1 MKSILK
7 FSVLTMLLSSYAYAE
22 SCVPWVSQIDM
33 EVVKIIRIDLDAQN
47 VFNLEIENENRS
59 FHQTANKLRIQ
70 TKNHVIWRELLFKV
84 GDQLDLRILDET
96 ERNLRSKS
104 FIKDASIFPSE
115 QCEDGVVVQVITK
128 DNWTLQPGVSFG
140 VSGGKSKY
148 SFELQEKNL
157 FGLGKSLEFKYK
169 KGLVR
174 NEKSIEYYDP
184 NLFGSTRTLRIG
196 YQDNSDGNQKR
207 FNLQD
212 PFYSLNTR
220 YSWEV
225 DYLDWKLVNPIYD
238 AGKVVD
244 EIGQD
249 IKKSTIQ
256 AGKLI
261 SSDNKN
267 YHRLSVGL
275 TSEESTF
282 FNSVNYPSTQLPE
295 TRDYMYPW
303 IGYDFITEDF
313 IKKTNFNSMGRTE
326 DISLGHELKL
336 KLGQDFNHS
345 DTHFD
350 FNYKKGYSLNP
361 DNLVKLNAYT
371 YGIHNTSGLL
381 NTHIGINA
389 KWHHF
394 QSSNKTFFAST
405 SVDIGKNLFKERP
418 QYLGAETGLRGYPFR
433 YFTGDNV
440 WLTTVEQRFFY
451 DWYPLHTFQ
460 FASALFIDAGTA
472 WSDGQ
477 KKEIFNNV
485 GFGFRLVPT
494 RTSGGQVIH
503 FDLAF
508 PTESRPDLDTVQLQ
522 IRAKKSF

>member
-1 MKSILK
+1 MRHGKTI
-7 FSVLTMLLSSYAYAE
+7 TACLLLVSSSKLMAE
-22 SCVPWVSQIDM
+22 CQPWNEDI
-33 EVVKIIRIDLDAQN
+33 ENIKISRIDLDAQN
-47 VFNLEIENENRS
+47 VFNPDIENENKS
-59 FHQTANKLRIQ
+59 FHQTANRLRIQ
-70 TKNHVIWRELLFKV
+70 TKDHVIRRELLFKV
-84 GDQLDLRILDET
+84 CDQLDLRVLDET

-104 FIKDASIFPSE
+104 FIKDALVYPLK
-115 QCEDGVVVQVITK
+115 QCEDGVVVKVVTK
-128 DNWTLQPGVSFG
+128 DNWTLQPGISFG

-157 FGLGKSLEFKYK
+157 FGLGKSLKFKYK

-184 NLFGSTRTLRIG
+184 NLLGSKRTLRVG
-196 YQDNSDGNQKR
+196 YQNNSDGNQKH
-207 FNLQD
+207 FNLTD
-212 PFYSLNTR
+212 PFYSLNTK

-225 DYLDWKLVNPIYD
+225 DYLDWRLINPIYN
-238 AGKVVD
+238 AGKVID

-261 SSDNKN
+261 ISGDQK

-275 TSEESTF
+275 TSDESTF
-282 FNSVNYPSTQLPE
+282 FNSADFPSTQLPE
-295 TRDYMYPW
+295 MRDYKYPW
-303 IGYDFITEDF
+303 IGYEFISEDF
-313 IKKTNFNSMGRTE
+313 IEKTNFNSMGRTE
-326 DISLGHELKL
+326 DISLGHQVNL
-336 KLGQDFNHS
+336 KLGRDFSNS
-345 DTHFD
+345 ITHFD

-361 DNLVKLNAYT
+361 DNLVTLNAYAH
-371 YGIHNTSGLL
+371 GIHNSIGLL
-381 NTHIGINA
+381 NTHIGIKA

-394 QSSNKTFFAST
+394 QSASKTFFVST
-405 SVDIGKNLFKERP
+405 TLDLGKNLFPEQP

-433 YFTGDNV
+433 YFTGDNI

-451 DWYPLHTFQ
+451 NWYPLHTFQ
-460 FASALFIDAGTA
+460 FASAFFIDAGST
-472 WSDGQ
+472 WSNGQ
-477 KKEIFNNV
+477 EKEFFTNV
-485 GFGFRLVPT
+485 GVGFRLVPT

-508 PTESRPDLDTVQLQ
+508 PTESRPNIDSVQLQ